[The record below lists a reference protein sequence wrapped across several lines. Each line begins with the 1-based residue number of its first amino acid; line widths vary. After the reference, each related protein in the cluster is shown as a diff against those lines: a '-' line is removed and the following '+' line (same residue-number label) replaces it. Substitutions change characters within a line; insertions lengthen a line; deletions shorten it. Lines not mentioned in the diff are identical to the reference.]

1 MAEQIVREDVEK
13 LIQAPSA
20 CAEVVAAGKRYLE
33 AVGTA
38 DEAAARE
45 ALVGELKED
54 VCSIDDLIAEDVRAA
69 AVAQERARM
78 AALEALKNGNPAV
91 DGIVEAAKANGEPNC
106 LCDACQ
112 AGARI
117 LREAGE
123 A

>member
-45 ALVGELKED
+45 ALIGELKED
-54 VCSIDDLIAEDVRAA
+54 VCSIDDLIAFASSPSGEAVFGKGAA
-69 AVAQERARM
+69 AAT
-78 AALEALKNGNPAV
+78 KT
-91 DGIVEAAKANGEPNC
+91 AAKANGEPNC

>member
-45 ALVGELKED
+45 ALIGELKED
-54 VCSIDDLIAEDVRAA
+54 VCSIDDLIAFASSPSGEAVFGKEAA
-69 AVAQERARM
+69 AAT
-78 AALEALKNGNPAV
+78 KT
-91 DGIVEAAKANGEPNC
+91 EAAKANGEPNC

>member
-20 CAEVVAAGKRYLE
+20 CAEVVATGKRYLE
-33 AVGTA
+33 AAGTA

-54 VCSIDDLIAEDVRAA
+54 VCSIDDLIAFASSPSGEAVFGKEAA
-69 AVAQERARM
+69 AATKT
-78 AALEALKNGNPAV
+78 AA
-91 DGIVEAAKANGEPNC
+91 EAAKANGEPNC